1 VSGSCCPEGTDSC
14 AVAREAPEATAA
26 AVATAAAAN
35 GSADA
40 VRVVEPAARVPGIS
54 HAAVI
59 RRRSALTVCVGGR
72 GIELLGFGGGTV
84 TRRALW
90 GGTSTLASKIKFC
103 H

>member
-1 VSGSCCPEGTDSC
+1 MT
-14 AVAREAPEATAA
+14 AV
-26 AVATAAAAN
+26 VATAAAAN

-40 VRVVEPAARVPGIS
+40 MRVMEPAARVPGIS

-59 RRRSALTVCVGGR
+59 RCRSALTVCVGGR
-72 GIELLGFGGGTV
+72 GIELLGLRWRTV

-90 GGTSTLASKIKFC
+90 GGASTLASKIRFC